1 MKKCYTREQIETSV
15 KAKGYKWFEDNSDKG
30 YDVNI
35 VGVRNSETNGRVTN
49 AFDDCMTIS
58 YKVEGEWKFH
68 CFPCTTDP
76 GTHWVENILND
87 RGVAIL
93 KPGQYRGSHKL
104 RLHQGKYLALGQ
116 KKPMKIY
123 RDANL
128 DGKYDLIEES
138 VREELIGINI
148 HRATSRAGGKSSR
161 VDKWS
166 AGCQVI
172 ADNDDWHEFLD
183 ICQAAREIHG
193 NSFSYTLLESKDIV

>member
-1 MKKCYTREQIETSV
+1 MYTREQIQSTVEGM
-15 KAKGYKWFEDNSDKG
+15 GYKYFHDNSNKG

-35 VGVRNSETNGRVTN
+35 IGIRNSKTKGRVTN
-49 AFDDCMTIS
+49 AFDDLLTIA
-58 YKVEGEWKFH
+58 YKIDGEWQYH
-68 CFPCTTDP
+68 EYACTTDP

-104 RLHQGKYLALGQ
+104 RLHQGRYLALGQ

-128 DGKYDLIEES
+128 DGQYDLIEES

-148 HRATSRAGGKSSR
+148 HRATGRAGGKSTR

-183 ICQAAREIHG
+183 ICQNAREIHG
-193 NSFSYTLLESKDIV
+193 NSFSYTLIESEDIV

>member
-1 MKKCYTREQIETSV
+1 MKHTREKIAEVMAS
-15 KAKGYKWFEDNSDKG
+15 KGYKYFTDDNNKS

-35 VGVRNSETNGRVTN
+35 IGIRNDETQGRVTN
-49 AFDDCMTIS
+49 AFDDTMTIS
-58 YKVEGEWKFH
+58 YKNEDGEWQYHEFN
-68 CFPCTTDP
+68 CTTDP

-116 KKPMKIY
+116 KKHMKIY

-128 DGKYDLIEES
+128 DGQYDLIEES
-138 VREELIGINI
+138 VKDELIGINI
-148 HRATSRAGGKSSR
+148 HRATSRAGNKSTR

-183 ICQAAREIHG
+183 ICQIAREIHG
-193 NSFSYTLLESKDIV
+193 NSFSYTLLNSNDIV